1 MLCRGLNFA
10 IPRSVSA
17 KDIQASFESAYRTL
31 EHNLDEDKK
40 ELTVA
45 TLRSIA
51 LNYIERKSTPP
62 PKTLLR
68 SINQLEKRDDIVIT
82 KPDKG
87 TGVVVM
93 DRSEYTKLLN
103 EASINNAEKFK
114 SVSLE
119 RPKSRGRP
127 VKHYHPLLRKE
138 KELETAV
145 RKILPKEIADSI
157 CPKGSRLAHLYG
169 LPKTHKPRLA
179 MRPILSATGT
189 YNFKLAKWLDEK
201 LKSLSLNKYPLK
213 FAEKLREKQMAE
225 GDILVSY
232 DVASLFTNVPVD
244 ETIQIL
250 ADKAFEKE
258 WFNWKYKLKLEKFEL
273 VELLKLAVKHQ
284 LFQIDGKLYEQ
295 VDGVA
300 MGSPLGPLMAN
311 AFMCSI
317 EEKLEERNL
326 MPSFYHRFVD
336 DSITSQRNIA
346 SAEAFLSTLN
356 SLHPSLQFTME
367 LEIDGVLPFLG
378 TTLINKN
385 GRLETKVYIK
395 PTNTG
400 LMLHYD
406 SHVDVKYKK
415 SLVLTMLNRAFRLS
429 SSWKLFTEECER
441 LKKTF
446 VRLRYPISL
455 LDNIIT
461 KYTAQKRESD
471 DHPAEERNINE
482 NVVRVMLPFKD
493 QKSADS
499 VRRQLRNLSKTI
511 GRQIQ
516 PVYTSRKIAADFPAA
531 ETKPPLV
538 NQQCVVYLFKCDLCD
553 ADYVGYTCRHL
564 HQRIDEHKSS
574 VVGEHMVQQHGED
587 AKNIEKN
594 FKVLRKCRGKF
605 ECLLYEMLFIKDLK
619 PSLNKQSDSIRS
631 KLFT

>member
-10 IPRSVSA
+10 IPRPVSA

-40 ELTVA
+40 EL
-45 TLRSIA
+45 
-51 LNYIERKSTPP
+51 RK
-62 PKTLLR
+62 KD
-68 SINQLEKRDDIVIT
+68 K
-82 KPDKG
+82 KG

-93 DRSEYTKLLN
+93 DKSEYTKLLN

-127 VKHYHPLLRKE
+127 AKHYHPLLRKE

-201 LKSLSLNKYPLK
+201 LKSLSLNKYTVSDPLK

-471 DHPAEERNINE
+471 DHPAEERNISE

>member
-1 MLCRGLNFA
+1 
-10 IPRSVSA
+10 
-17 KDIQASFESAYRTL
+17 
-31 EHNLDEDKK
+31 
-40 ELTVA
+40 
-45 TLRSIA
+45 
-51 LNYIERKSTPP
+51 
-62 PKTLLR
+62 
-68 SINQLEKRDDIVIT
+68 
-82 KPDKG
+82 
-87 TGVVVM
+87 
-93 DRSEYTKLLN
+93 LLN
-103 EASINNAEKFK
+103 EASIN
-114 SVSLE
+114 E

-145 RKILPKEIADSI
+145 RKILPKEIANSI

-201 LKSLSLNKYPLK
+201 LKSLSLNKYTVSDPLK

>member
-1 MLCRGLNFA
+1 
-10 IPRSVSA
+10 
-17 KDIQASFESAYRTL
+17 
-31 EHNLDEDKK
+31 
-40 ELTVA
+40 
-45 TLRSIA
+45 
-51 LNYIERKSTPP
+51 
-62 PKTLLR
+62 
-68 SINQLEKRDDIVIT
+68 
-82 KPDKG
+82 
-87 TGVVVM
+87 
-93 DRSEYTKLLN
+93 
-103 EASINNAEKFK
+103 
-114 SVSLE
+114 
-119 RPKSRGRP
+119 
-127 VKHYHPLLRKE
+127 
-138 KELETAV
+138 
-145 RKILPKEIADSI
+145 
-157 CPKGSRLAHLYG
+157 
-169 LPKTHKPRLA
+169 

-201 LKSLSLNKYPLK
+201 LKSLLLNKYTVSDPLK

-295 VDGVA
+295 VGGVA

-461 KYTAQKRESD
+461 KYAVQKRESD

-482 NVVRVMLPFKD
+482 NVGE
-493 QKSADS
+493 A
-499 VRRQLRNLSKTI
+499 T
-511 GRQIQ
+511 
-516 PVYTSRKIAADFPAA
+516 AA
-531 ETKPPLV
+531 KP
-538 NQQCVVYLFKCDLCD
+538 QQDH
-553 ADYVGYTCRHL
+553 R
-564 HQRIDEHKSS
+564 
-574 VVGEHMVQQHGED
+574 
-587 AKNIEKN
+587 
-594 FKVLRKCRGKF
+594 
-605 ECLLYEMLFIKDLK
+605 
-619 PSLNKQSDSIRS
+619 
-631 KLFT
+631 

>member
-1 MLCRGLNFA
+1 
-10 IPRSVSA
+10 
-17 KDIQASFESAYRTL
+17 
-31 EHNLDEDKK
+31 
-40 ELTVA
+40 
-45 TLRSIA
+45 
-51 LNYIERKSTPP
+51 
-62 PKTLLR
+62 
-68 SINQLEKRDDIVIT
+68 
-82 KPDKG
+82 
-87 TGVVVM
+87 
-93 DRSEYTKLLN
+93 
-103 EASINNAEKFK
+103 
-114 SVSLE
+114 
-119 RPKSRGRP
+119 
-127 VKHYHPLLRKE
+127 
-138 KELETAV
+138 
-145 RKILPKEIADSI
+145 
-157 CPKGSRLAHLYG
+157 
-169 LPKTHKPRLA
+169 
-179 MRPILSATGT
+179 
-189 YNFKLAKWLDEK
+189 
-201 LKSLSLNKYPLK
+201 
-213 FAEKLREKQMAE
+213 
-225 GDILVSY
+225 
-232 DVASLFTNVPVD
+232 
-244 ETIQIL
+244 
-250 ADKAFEKE
+250 
-258 WFNWKYKLKLEKFEL
+258 
-273 VELLKLAVKHQ
+273 
-284 LFQIDGKLYEQ
+284 
-295 VDGVA
+295 